1 MANRLALPALLTS
14 LALLYIG
21 ERVLLGTPRSVVSG
35 IAGVLLASAF
45 GLALQRFL
53 AAKGNQRRA
62 ALWTFLAYKLVGDS
76 VLVYLVQSD
85 WLAWVTEG
93 VIYDVLRV
101 TWPAL
106 MLLGAAPAVAMEVSL
121 RTMRGAPEIELARV
135 GRAAKGALIIALTLI
150 TFASLNVIGST
161 WNRKVDL
168 SYFKTTAASE
178 STKALVQT
186 LNEDVEVFLFYPPG
200 NEVLDRL
207 SDYLS
212 ELEPL
217 NSRLRVE
224 VVDQALEPD
233 LARELRVRGNG
244 FVVVRHGKN
253 SETLRVDLDLADA
266 RRVLRRLD
274 GEIQERLLRVTRPD
288 RVAYFTT
295 GHLERG
301 WSTRIDDPRLP
312 LSELK
317 GLLEGMGFEVKT
329 LGLADGLGERVPDD
343 ATLVVVAGPTEHLIE
358 SERSSL
364 VDYLKRGG
372 GLLYAGEPDH
382 GSPDIEMLSALGMRM
397 SSGLVA
403 SDRAQVR
410 VPGKPMSPYNLA
422 TNGTQIHPIVNSFS
436 ATSRRLAFVVL
447 GAGDLSLTDAQP
459 KGVTA
464 HLVVKSG
471 ADAYVDE
478 NGDRVRQDGEETGA
492 KTFVAAVDIE
502 AGDQE
507 GKAVVFSDAD
517 ALANGVLNNPGN
529 AFLVVDAVRWLAGDT
544 DIAKGAP
551 VNEEDVK
558 IVYRKDEDKY
568 WFYGTTLASPVLVLA
583 LGLLYTRRRRR
594 FHS

>member
-1 MANRLALPALLTS
+1 MADRFALPTLLGS

-21 ERVLLGTPRSVVSG
+21 ERVLDGTPRSVVSG
-35 IAGVLLASAF
+35 IAGLLLATAF
-45 GLALQRFL
+45 ALALQRFL
-53 AAKGNQRRA
+53 RSEGNHRRA
-62 ALWTFLAYKLVGDS
+62 ALWSFLAYKTVGDS

-93 VIYDVLRV
+93 TLFDVLRV
-101 TWPAL
+101 SWPAL
-106 MLLGAAPAVAMEVSL
+106 MLLGAAPAIAMEMSL

-135 GRAAKGALIIALTLI
+135 GRAAKGALVVAFTLL
-150 TFASLNVIGST
+150 TFASLNFIGAT

-178 STKALVQT
+178 STKALVESLT
-186 LNEDVEVFLFYPPG
+186 DDVEVFLFYPPG
-200 NEVLDRL
+200 NEVLGRIR
-207 SDYLS
+207 DYLA

-217 NSRLRVE
+217 NARLKVE
-224 VVDQALEPD
+224 ERDQALEPD
-233 LARELRVRGNG
+233 LARELQVRGNG
-244 FVVVRHGKN
+244 YVVVRHGKN
-253 SETLRVDLDLADA
+253 TEKLSLDLDLADA

-274 GEIQERLLRVTRPD
+274 GEMQERLLRVTRPD

-295 GHLERG
+295 GHLERE
-301 WSTRIDDPRLP
+301 WYSRMDDPRLP

-329 LGLADGLGERVPDD
+329 LGLADGLGEAVPED
-343 ATLVVVAGPTEHLIE
+343 ATIVVVAGPTEHLIE
-358 SERSSL
+358 SERASL
-364 VDYLKRGG
+364 LAYLRQGG
-372 GLLYAGEPDH
+372 SLLYAVEPDH
-382 GSPDIEMLSALGMRM
+382 GTPDVEMLVALGLRM
-397 SSGLVA
+397 SEGLVA

-410 VPGKPMSPYNLA
+410 IPGKPLSPYNLA
-422 TNGTQIHPIVNSFS
+422 TNNTQIHQIVNSFS

-447 GAGDLSLTDAQP
+447 GAGSLSLADAQP
-459 KGVTA
+459 TGVSA
-464 HLVVKSG
+464 RLVLKTSPEAFIDGNGNRSRDPGEASG
-471 ADAYVDE
+471 A
-478 NGDRVRQDGEETGA
+478 QTL
-492 KTFVAAVDIE
+492 VAAVDVTGGE
-502 AGDQE
+502 QK
-507 GKAVVFSDAD
+507 GKAVVLSDAD

-529 AFLVVDAVRWLAGDT
+529 AFLVVDSVRWMAGDT

-558 IVYRKDEDKY
+558 IIHRKDEDKY